1 MTLPK
6 SNRTLRILLPYLTLV
21 FVLALWQLV
30 ASLGW
35 FLPALFPSPVDVWHA
50 TVEMWQSGSLFKHVS
65 ASLMR
70 VFLGYLLSVLVAVPF
85 GFILG
90 QYRLLHDALTPLVQ
104 ILRPISPIAWIP
116 LAILWF
122 GIGNKP
128 AIFIIFIT
136 VFFPTLL
143 TSAAAV
149 RNIDP
154 LIIKSAVNL
163 GARNRD
169 ILVKVV
175 LPATFP
181 SIVIGLRVTLGIAWM
196 IIVAAEMVGMQSGL
210 GFMILDARN
219 FLRIDRVVS
228 GMVIVG
234 LIGFILD
241 RGMVFVENVIRVKW
255 GYQSSF

>member
-1 MTLPK
+1 M
-6 SNRTLRILLPYLTLV
+6 
-21 FVLALWQLV
+21 
-30 ASLGW
+30 
-35 FLPALFPSPVDVWHA
+35 DVWHA